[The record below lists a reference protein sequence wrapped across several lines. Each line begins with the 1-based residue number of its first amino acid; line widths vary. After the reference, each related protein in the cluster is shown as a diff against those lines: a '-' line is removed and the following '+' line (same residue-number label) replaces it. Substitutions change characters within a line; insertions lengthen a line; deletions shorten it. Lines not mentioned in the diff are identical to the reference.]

1 MLKQHIFTVSSSMG
15 QMAYTVITDCPEYAL
30 DEVRRFFFQDPKFTI
45 NQLDRLNSYQDNEA
59 EKAKK
64 DTKK

>member
-1 MLKQHIFTVSSSMG
+1 MG

-30 DEVRRFFFQDPKFTI
+30 DEVKRFFFQDPKFAI
-45 NQLDRLNSYQDNEA
+45 NQLDRLNSYRDNEA